1 MTVQTTSNLTGAL
14 RTRYIADYVKAAEL
28 MRLYD
33 QFSMPFE
40 ANLEKDGPLA
50 QGSSVT
56 LNFISDLQPVET
68 AISQLVDVTPV
79 TQTDTTLTI
88 SPTSR
93 GNAIQV
99 SETLMLQAYTN
110 YGAQR
115 FEAIGK
121 NQMESVDL
129 IAKNT
134 ALQASNVYRAANVA
148 TRATLDAGG
157 TGHNLTDDLLSDA
170 QADLETLKAPT
181 VLDGGMSSWMALMHP
196 YAYKDVRTGG
206 NVIAAAQYQ
215 DKSLIFNFELG
226 KLGPFKL
233 LSSAWSKMFWSAGAA
248 NASAIATTLDGAVT
262 ALAKSI
268 VVAANTNIDVGDM
281 LTIGTLETANT
292 HYPLNERVK
301 VSSVSGTTIG
311 VIGEAS
317 NGGLRFAHA
326 SGETVSNADS
336 VCPVLL
342 GSPASMA
349 KVFHQGQEVGEF
361 GRVVGPKKQG
371 LLDQFESLGWIWY
384 GSYGI
389 VSQNRLLRLEVSIS
403 REA

>member
-79 TQTDTTLTI
+79 TQTDTTITI

-99 SETLMLQAYTN
+99 SEALMLGAYTN
-110 YGAQR
+110 YGMQR
-115 FEAIGK
+115 MEAIGK

-134 ALQASNVYRAANVA
+134 ALQASNVMRGGNVA
-148 TRATLDAGG
+148 ARSSLDAGG

-170 QADLETLKAPT
+170 QADLETLKSPT
-181 VLDGGMSSWMALMHP
+181 VLDGGMASWMALMHP

-206 NVIAAAQYQ
+206 NVIAAGQYQ

-233 LSSAWSKMFWSAGAA
+233 LSSAWAKMFWSAGAA
-248 NASAIATTLDGAVT
+248 NASAIGTTLNGAVN
-262 ALAKSI
+262 ALATSI
-268 VVAANTNIDVGDM
+268 VVASATNIDVGDM

-301 VSSVSGTTIG
+301 VASVASTTIG
-311 VIGEAS
+311 IIGEGA

-342 GSPASMA
+342 GSPASLA
-349 KVFHQGQEVGEF
+349 KIFHQGQEVGEF
-361 GRVVGPKKQG
+361 GTVVGPLKQG
-371 LLDQFESLGWIWY
+371 LLQQWESLGWKWY
-384 GSYGI
+384 GSYGV